1 MAHFTIAR
9 QEDKPAFPVLN
20 PLELSE
26 LLRKAMQEE
35 NLDL

>member
-26 LLRKAMQEE
+26 LLRKAMQE
-35 NLDL
+35 